1 MGKIAISPDVHGRRF
16 WEIIKEHKEQFDKIV
31 FLGDYVSPYSY
42 EGITVKTAIEVFDEV
57 LKFKKDNPDKVVL
70 LFGNHDFS
78 YIENSICESRMDY
91 ANWDRLNGMY
101 FDNILSF
108 DLAWETKIGDK
119 RYFLSHSGVRKEWF
133 DRWVKNKLFKWDG
146 DDLPP
151 ADYFNNL
158 FHAAYDDGHNPATES
173 TRDFERA
180 IGVYSWYRGWA
191 GENDG
196 SIVWADIKEYAKEG
210 TLKSDYDNVV
220 FICGHTQ
227 LRRDPIIRDE
237 VMCLDCRKPFVLDT
251 ETGKVKELDYSPSTG
266 RMGRP

>member
-1 MGKIAISPDVHGRRF
+1 M
-16 WEIIKEHKEQFDKIV
+16 
-31 FLGDYVSPYSY
+31 
-42 EGITVKTAIEVFDEV
+42 

-101 FDNILSF
+101 FDNIKSF

-151 ADYFNNL
+151 ADYVNSRNNL
-158 FHAAYDDGHNPATES
+158 NHNSRKFFS
-173 TRDFERA
+173 TLAPSEPLF
-180 IGVYSWYRGWA
+180 SGW
-191 GENDG
+191 N
-196 SIVWADIKEYAKEG
+196 
-210 TLKSDYDNVV
+210 
-220 FICGHTQ
+220 
-227 LRRDPIIRDE
+227 
-237 VMCLDCRKPFVLDT
+237 
-251 ETGKVKELDYSPSTG
+251 
-266 RMGRP
+266 